1 MVRILLVEDDREIS
15 QAYRLTMSRR
25 GHEVAVEFTGAGG
38 VLSAVRGSHDVVVLD
53 AMLPD
58 LDGFDV
64 CRQIRKSSAV
74 PIIMLTARDQDSDI
88 VGGLEAGADDYII
101 KPVAP
106 AVLEARIR
114 AVMRRNAENGIPD
127 DDSLLRH
134 GPLTVNLDS
143 LIVTKAGAELSLTP
157 TELRLLAELLR
168 SPGQVLSREQL
179 LDRVWL
185 TTESSAGRSVD
196 AAIQRLRSKIE
207 DDPAQPVM
215 LHTVRGFGYRIG

>member
-38 VLSAVRGSHDVVVLD
+38 VLSAIRGAHDVVVLD

-64 CRQIRKSSAV
+64 CREIRKSSSV

-114 AVMRRNAENGIPD
+114 AVMRRNAENDIPD
-127 DDSLLRH
+127 DDSLLHH
-134 GPLTVNLDS
+134 GTLTVNLDS

-157 TELRLLAELLR
+157 TELKLLAELLR
-168 SPGQVLSREQL
+168 NPGQVLSREQL

-185 TTESSAGRSVD
+185 TTENSAGRSVD
-196 AAIQRLRSKIE
+196 AAIQRLRAKIE

>member
-38 VLSAVRGSHDVVVLD
+38 VLSAIRGAHDVVVLD

-64 CRQIRKSSAV
+64 CRQIRKSSSV

-114 AVMRRNAENGIPD
+114 AVMRRNAENDTPD
-127 DDSLLRH
+127 DDSLLHH
-134 GPLTVNLDS
+134 GTLTVNLDS

-157 TELRLLAELLR
+157 TELKLLAELLR
-168 SPGQVLSREQL
+168 NPGQVLSRDQL
-179 LDRVWL
+179 LDRVWQ
-185 TTESSAGRSVD
+185 TTENSAGRSVD
-196 AAIQRLRSKIE
+196 AAIQRLRAKIE

>member
-1 MVRILLVEDDREIS
+1 MVKILLVEDDQEIS
-15 QAYRLTMSRR
+15 QAYRLTMGRR

-38 VLSAVRGSHDVVVLD
+38 VLSAIRGEHDVVVLD

-114 AVMRRNAENGIPD
+114 AVMRRNAESDIPD
-127 DDSLLRH
+127 DDSLLHH

-157 TELRLLAELLR
+157 TELKLLAELLR
-168 SPGQVLSREQL
+168 NPGQVLSRDQL
-179 LDRVWL
+179 LDRVWQ
-185 TTESSAGRSVD
+185 TTENSAGRSVD
-196 AAIQRLRSKIE
+196 AAIQRLRAKIE